1 MCNVLMEVIDELL
14 QKKNNRNSFIV
25 VNKPNHTDKA
35 LRRIEKD
42 LKRQQKKKS

>member
-1 MCNVLMEVIDELL
+1 MCNVLIEVIDELL

-25 VNKPNHTDKA
+25 VNNPNHTDKA

-42 LKRQQKKKS
+42 LKRKLKKRQ